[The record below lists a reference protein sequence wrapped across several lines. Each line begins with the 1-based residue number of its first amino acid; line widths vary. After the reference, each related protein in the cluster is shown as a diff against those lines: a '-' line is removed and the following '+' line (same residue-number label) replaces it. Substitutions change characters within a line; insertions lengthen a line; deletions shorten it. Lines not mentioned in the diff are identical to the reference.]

1 MNMFRTNFLISKHDD
16 SSETRLLILEQSG
29 FPIHQSLSILSGER
43 FEIRANLEWPLPLQ
57 QQAHNANQFP
67 FPFQMGG
74 GNDINVNDFAFQ
86 EGDVGDE
93 NANLFPFQMGGGNNA
108 NANPFPFQVGGDNAN
123 LFPFTPPIFILGSA
137 SVNGT
142 LCLYRGLTTVLWNP
156 ATAEF
161 KIIPASLQP
170 KENIEFNLPP
180 HGFGYDCV
188 TDDFKVIRKVTYPL
202 EFEGDDWVCLP
213 DKDDPF
219 WETDIHHLDMNDAY
233 WVEKGLIVKLYEP
246 FWEMYSLKRDS
257 WRKLDGFDDMPVS
270 YPGIMSMVNLNGFCH
285 WLTQGPD
292 VVSFDFS
299 KETFV
304 ATTLPS
310 SDVRHRSY
318 SFALVELNESL
329 SVIYNYDRTPDFHI
343 WVLGEVGVKES
354 WTKLFVFGPYNCS
367 IVCPISVGNKNRIFF
382 REEDSKLGWYDLSTQ
397 RVEVIGVNKES
408 FCSHMVIYKENLL
421 PFPRMNN
428 FS

>member
-1 MNMFRTNFLISKHDD
+1 MND
-16 SSETRLLILEQSG
+16 G
-29 FPIHQSLSILSGER
+29 
-43 FEIRANLEWPLPLQ
+43 
-57 QQAHNANQFP
+57 
-67 FPFQMGG
+67 
-74 GNDINVNDFAFQ
+74 
-86 EGDVGDE
+86 
-93 NANLFPFQMGGGNNA
+93 
-108 NANPFPFQVGGDNAN
+108 
-123 LFPFTPPIFILGSA
+123 
-137 SVNGT
+137 
-142 LCLYRGLTTVLWNP
+142 
-156 ATAEF
+156 
-161 KIIPASLQP
+161 
-170 KENIEFNLPP
+170 
-180 HGFGYDCV
+180 
-188 TDDFKVIRKVTYPL
+188 
-202 EFEGDDWVCLP
+202 
-213 DKDDPF
+213 F
-219 WETDIHHLDMNDAY
+219 WE
-233 WVEKGLIVKLYEP
+233 EKGLIVKLYEP

-354 WTKLFVFGPYNCS
+354 WTKLFVVGPYNCL

-382 REEDSKLGWYDLSTQ
+382 REEDSELGWLDLSTQ
-397 RVEVIGVNKES
+397 RVERFEVQGKS
-408 FCSHMVIYKENLL
+408 FCTYMVIYQENLL
-421 PFPRMNN
+421 PFPRNE
-428 FS
+428 